1 MVSTEAFISYSE
13 STRAILTYLLVVSV
27 VMTSKINPVTLQMLN
42 VIAVLGTL
50 IVNSLA
56 NIVRFNGVT
65 TGAVSDRYFNYFTPA
80 GYVFSIWGVIY
91 VLLFVF
97 MVYQVRSSQRGA
109 EYLRQIGVL
118 YFLGAL
124 ANIIWL
130 VMFHYSYDNAPLLLL
145 TPIPIVALLL
155 ILLLTYT
162 RLGIGTKQVSRNERL
177 AVQLPISVYLGWI
190 SVATIANIASTLS
203 VAADLALIP
212 VIPVDMQWIATAA
225 MLVVALVLGFLM
237 AYRRHDFA
245 FGLVFVW
252 AAVGIGVKQSAI
264 PIISYTAF
272 GAALIAL
279 LVILLLPFI
288 MKKRFVDFY
297 MGRSSS

>member
-1 MVSTEAFISYSE
+1 M
-13 STRAILTYLLVVSV
+13 ILEFLLVVSV
-27 VMTSKINPVTLQMLN
+27 VMTSKINPITLQMLN

-56 NIVRFNGVT
+56 NIVKFNGVT
-65 TGAVSDRYFNYFTPA
+65 TGAVSDLYFNYFTPA
-80 GYVFSIWGVIY
+80 GYVFAIWGAIY
-91 VLLFVF
+91 VLLVVF

-109 EYLRQIGVL
+109 EYLQQIGVL
-118 YFLGAL
+118 YLLAAL

-130 VMFHYSYDNAPLLLL
+130 VMFHYSADNVTLLFL
-145 TPIPIVALLL
+145 TPFPIIALLV

-177 AVQLPISVYLGWI
+177 AVQLPVSVYLGWI
-190 SVATIANIASTLS
+190 SVATIANIASALAIF
-203 VAADLALIP
+203 VDEQGPEIAAD
-212 VIPVDMQWIATAA
+212 VQWIATAA

-237 AYRRHDFA
+237 VYRRHDFA

-252 AAVGIGVKQSAI
+252 AAVGIGVKHLAI

-272 GAALIAL
+272 GTALIAL
-279 LVILLLPFI
+279 LVILLVPFI

-297 MGRSSS
+297 MVRSSS